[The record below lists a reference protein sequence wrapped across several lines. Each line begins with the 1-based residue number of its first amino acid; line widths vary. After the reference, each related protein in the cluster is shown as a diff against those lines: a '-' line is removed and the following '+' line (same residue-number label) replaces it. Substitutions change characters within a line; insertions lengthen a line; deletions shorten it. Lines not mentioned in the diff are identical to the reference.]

1 MTWLPTH
8 RICQHESHA
17 ILDYII
23 FASKALHNS
32 QIAIK
37 SAYFTALLF
46 SLIESVQTF
55 AQSRAWS
62 VFNSK
67 LCDRVWHALSKKRGL
82 GILLQLMT
90 SCLTVS
96 DFRGK
101 GGMPSWPRTDLDLWG
116 GRTLAGKH
124 NTDFPLRHLRSPHPP
139 RTAACSAK
147 ANKITHTCCATLHVS
162 SVSLKCS
169 KPALWWLLSM
179 HLAS

>member
-96 DFRGK
+96 DFRGE

-116 GRTLAGKH
+116 AEHWLA
-124 NTDFPLRHLRSPHPP
+124 NTTQTFLCDTWEVRILPGQRRVLP
-139 RTAACSAK
+139 
-147 ANKITHTCCATLHVS
+147 
-162 SVSLKCS
+162 
-169 KPALWWLLSM
+169 KPTK
-179 HLAS
+179 